1 MSPPR
6 MLLPH
11 GRSSEDLSN
20 ACMKERGSMS
30 EGFWGVSGI
39 LAMFTVLKSFP
50 VIPCEPCPAQVCLGP
65 LEWVTDPVGNS

>member
-1 MSPPR
+1 
-6 MLLPH
+6 
-11 GRSSEDLSN
+11 
-20 ACMKERGSMS
+20 MS

-65 LEWVTDPVGNS
+65 LEWMTDPVGNS